1 MSDPDGILPTAESNH
16 VLDAQVIEVFAD
28 AVRVLG
34 LPRSLGEI
42 YGLLFISRDSL
53 ALDDFVNRLGISK
66 GSASQGLRTLREL
79 GAVEEVEGQMG
90 RRIYYRPEVNLK
102 RLVGGFIREQVR
114 PHVASGETKIDR
126 LVTAAGEV
134 DDLAERRFY
143 QERTERL
150 QKWMSKARV
159 VLPMLQ
165 KILGE

>member
-1 MSDPDGILPTAESNH
+1 MSDPDGILPTAKSHH

-42 YGLLFISRDSL
+42 YGLLFISHDSL

-79 GAVEEVEGQMG
+79 GAVEEVDGQAG
-90 RRIYYRPEVNLK
+90 RRTYYRPEVNLK

-114 PHVASGETKIDR
+114 PHVASGESKIDR
-126 LVTAAGEV
+126 LVTAAGEI
-134 DDLAERRFY
+134 DDLEERKFY

-150 QKWMSKARV
+150 RTWMSRARV

-165 KILGE
+165 RILGE

>member
-1 MSDPDGILPTAESNH
+1 MSDPDGILPTAENNH